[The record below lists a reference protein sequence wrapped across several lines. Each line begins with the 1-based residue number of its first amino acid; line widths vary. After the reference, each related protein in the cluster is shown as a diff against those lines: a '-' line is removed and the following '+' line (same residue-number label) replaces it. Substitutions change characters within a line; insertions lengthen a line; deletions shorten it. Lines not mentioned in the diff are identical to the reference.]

1 VKGGDPDEFAGVA
14 DRVAVFELTDPA

>member
-14 DRVAVFELTDPA
+14 DRVAVFELRAV